1 MATTGF
7 TKNFV
12 AKNGVT
18 TGNITL
24 DAASGNISGANASL
38 TGNLSVTGKSNLG
51 NISNVNIT
59 GGATGQ
65 YITTDGFGNLSFG
78 NVTVEENPAPM
89 PTYVAIGDE
98 LLIEANYQGLF
109 GYPITVDGTLTVEGI
124 LFDVNAG
131 GDTGAGA
138 TGATGLGSTGATGLG
153 STGATGATGYN
164 GSTGATG
171 PVAGSNTQV
180 VFNDAGV
187 ANGSANLTFDK
198 TTNLLTIV
206 GNIKATNFVG
216 TYANGNSNI
225 NIVTANGNVTVAA
238 VGNTTLTI
246 SGTGVNV
253 AGTFN
258 ATGNTTLNNLSV
270 TGVVSSNLI
279 PASNGVQSLG
289 NATNLWSNLYLSG
302 NTIYLDSQTI
312 SATETGI
319 SMGTG
324 NLTGGNITTTGLVT
338 GALIQ
343 TTTTS
348 LASNT
353 TIATSSMAIGPITIP
368 TGVNA
373 TVNTSVRWVIF

>member
-1 MATTGF
+1 M
-7 TKNFV
+7 
-12 AKNGVT
+12 
-18 TGNITL
+18 
-24 DAASGNISGANASL
+24 
-38 TGNLSVTGKSNLG
+38 
-51 NISNVNIT
+51 
-59 GGATGQ
+59 
-65 YITTDGFGNLSFG
+65 
-78 NVTVEENPAPM
+78 
-89 PTYVAIGDE
+89 
-98 LLIEANYQGLF
+98 
-109 GYPITVDGTLTVEGI
+109 
-124 LFDVNAG
+124 
-131 GDTGAGA
+131 
-138 TGATGLGSTGATGLG
+138 
-153 STGATGATGYN
+153 
-164 GSTGATG
+164 
-171 PVAGSNTQV
+171 